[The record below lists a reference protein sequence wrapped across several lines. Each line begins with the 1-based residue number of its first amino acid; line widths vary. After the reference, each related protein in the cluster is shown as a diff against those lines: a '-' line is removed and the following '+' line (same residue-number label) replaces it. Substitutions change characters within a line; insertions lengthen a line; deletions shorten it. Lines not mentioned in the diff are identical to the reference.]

1 MNFKYAVTELFK
13 GPNGTLEQRP
23 LKAFGD
29 IQEAEQYVKERVK
42 QCAVPDADK
51 DFDYDPSTD
60 TLRQAYAVIAVDSFI
75 QWDVFCLVG

>member
-1 MNFKYAVTELFK
+1 MHVVTELFK
-13 GPNGTLEQRP
+13 TVEQHP

-29 IQEAEQYVKERVK
+29 IQEVEQYVRERVMMQTK
-42 QCAVPDADK
+42 T
-51 DFDYDPSTD
+51 STD